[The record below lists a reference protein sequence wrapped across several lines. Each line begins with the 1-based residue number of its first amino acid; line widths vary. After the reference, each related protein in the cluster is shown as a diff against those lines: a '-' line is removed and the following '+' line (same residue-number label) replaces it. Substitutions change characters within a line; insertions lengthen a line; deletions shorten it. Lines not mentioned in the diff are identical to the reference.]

1 VHPIDHNLNPTSQI
15 SQIPTLILSAGVADV
30 VEEVLRQ
37 HLPGAAASSFVSVI
51 SNRMVFDAEGTVV
64 GFEPKGRPIHT
75 FNKGVVSVEGSAH
88 HTIAEGRNNVV
99 SSQNPG

>member
-1 VHPIDHNLNPTSQI
+1 MHPIDHNLNPTSQI
-15 SQIPTLILSAGVADV
+15 FQIPTLILSAGVADV